1 MRRRILAMTLAF
13 FLVGIP
19 LPTRP
24 AGILV
29 LGVLMQAS
37 AAHFN
42 AARASAGATVY
53 DGDRL
58 STESEGLLQF
68 RGAGSLLYLPGRSGV
83 TLHRLPNGTQAH
95 LRTGGLVFS
104 SATASAMEILANDAF
119 IRPAADVPTVAQVT
133 LVGPKELQITARRGA
148 LEFSYHNETEK
159 IAEGTSCRIFL
170 DSPNTA
176 ASSFPQRTMVGPF
189 HENKTFK
196 IVIIVLIGWATE
208 WAVHEALESPDR
220 KSFL

>member
-1 MRRRILAMTLAF
+1 MYRRILAMTLAF
-13 FLVGIP
+13 FLVDIP
-19 LPTRP
+19 LSAWP
-24 AGILV
+24 AGIPA
-29 LGVLMQAS
+29 LGVVTQAS

-42 AARASAGATVY
+42 TARVSAGTTVY

-95 LRTGGLVFS
+95 LSTGGLI
-104 SATASAMEILANDAF
+104 SAMEILANDAF

-133 LVGPKELQITARRGA
+133 LIGPKELQITARRGA
-148 LEFSYHNETEK
+148 LEFSYHSETEN
-159 IAEGTSCRIFL
+159 IAESASYRILL
-170 DSPNTA
+170 DPQETA
-176 ASSFPQRTMVGPF
+176 AGHSKNADTPLPRRKSKGFW
-189 HENKTFK
+189 
-196 IVIIVLIGWATE
+196 ILIIGGIAWATE

-220 KSFL
+220 P

>member
-1 MRRRILAMTLAF
+1 MCRRILAMTLAF
-13 FLVGIP
+13 FLVDIP
-19 LPTRP
+19 LSAWP
-24 AGILV
+24 AGIPA
-29 LGVLMQAS
+29 LGVVTQAS

-42 AARASAGATVY
+42 TARVSAGATVY

-95 LRTGGLVFS
+95 LSTGGLVFS
-104 SATASAMEILANDAF
+104 SARASAMEILANDAF

-133 LVGPKELQITARRGA
+133 LIGPKELQITARRGA
-148 LEFSYHNETEK
+148 LEFSYHSETEN
-159 IAEGTSCRIFL
+159 IAEGASYRILL
-170 DSPNTA
+170 DPQET
-176 ASSFPQRTMVGPF
+176 ASSPSKNQ
-189 HENKTFK
+189 K
-196 IVIIVLIGWATE
+196 IQPPGRKPKGFWILIIGGIAWATE

-220 KSFL
+220 P

>member
-19 LPTRP
+19 LPARP
-24 AGILV
+24 AGIPA
-29 LGVLMQAS
+29 LGVVTQAS

-42 AARASAGATVY
+42 TARVSAGATVY
-53 DGDRL
+53 DGDRI

-95 LRTGGLVFS
+95 LSTGGLVFS
-104 SATASAMEILANDAF
+104 SARASAMEILGNDAF
-119 IRPAADVPTVAQVT
+119 IRLGADIPTVAQVS
-133 LVGPKELQITARRGA
+133 LIGPKELQITAWRGA
-148 LEFSYHNETEK
+148 PEFSYQNETEK

-170 DSPNTA
+170 DSPNAA
-176 ASSFPQRTMVGPF
+176 ASSFP
-189 HENKTFK
+189 
-196 IVIIVLIGWATE
+196 
-208 WAVHEALESPDR
+208 
-220 KSFL
+220 

>member
-1 MRRRILAMTLAF
+1 MCRRILAMTLAF
-13 FLVGIP
+13 FLVDIP
-19 LPTRP
+19 LSAWP
-24 AGILV
+24 AGIPA
-29 LGVLMQAS
+29 LGVVTQAS

-42 AARASAGATVY
+42 TARVSAGATVY

-95 LRTGGLVFS
+95 LSTGGLIFS
-104 SATASAMEILANDAF
+104 SARASAMEILANDAF

-133 LVGPKELQITARRGA
+133 LIGPKELQITARRGA
-148 LEFSYHNETEK
+148 LEFSYHSETEN
-159 IAEGTSCRIFL
+159 IAEGASYRILL
-170 DSPNTA
+170 DPQET
-176 ASSFPQRTMVGPF
+176 ASSPSKNQ
-189 HENKTFK
+189 K
-196 IVIIVLIGWATE
+196 IQPPGRKPKGFWILIIGGIAWATE

-220 KSFL
+220 P

>member
-1 MRRRILAMTLAF
+1 MTGVQTCA
-13 FLVGIP
+13 
-19 LPTRP
+19 LP
-24 AGILV
+24 I
-29 LGVLMQAS
+29 
-37 AAHFN
+37 
-42 AARASAGATVY
+42 SAGTTVY

-95 LRTGGLVFS
+95 LSTGGLIFS
-104 SATASAMEILANDAF
+104 SARASAMEILANDAF

-148 LEFSYHNETEK
+148 LEFSYHSETES
-159 IAEGTSCRIFL
+159 IAEGASYRIVL
-170 DSPNTA
+170 DRADP
-176 ASSFPQRTMVGPF
+176 PQRSSQNQPIKDPRGNRKGF
-189 HENKTFK
+189 W
-196 IVIIVLIGWATE
+196 ILIIGGIAWATE

-220 KSFL
+220 P

>member
-1 MRRRILAMTLAF
+1 MRRRILAITLAF

-19 LPTRP
+19 LPARP
-24 AGILV
+24 AGIAA
-29 LGVLMQAS
+29 LGVVTQAS
-37 AAHFN
+37 AAYFN
-42 AARASAGATVY
+42 AARVSAGATVY

-83 TLHRLPNGTQAH
+83 TLHRLLNGTQAH

-104 SATASAMEILANDAF
+104 SARASAMEILANDAF

-148 LEFSYHNETEK
+148 LEFSYHSETEN
-159 IAEGTSCRIFL
+159 IAEGASYRILL
-170 DSPNTA
+170 DPA
-176 ASSFPQRTMVGPF
+176 DPPLRSSQNQPIQEPGRRRKGFW
-189 HENKTFK
+189 
-196 IVIIVLIGWATE
+196 ILIIGGMGWATV
-208 WAVHEALESPDR
+208 WAAHEALESPDR
-220 KSFL
+220 P

>member
-13 FLVGIP
+13 LLVGVSRP
-19 LPTRP
+19 ARP
-24 AGILV
+24 AGV
-29 LGVLMQAS
+29 PALGVVTQAS

-42 AARASAGATVY
+42 TARVSAGATVY

-95 LRTGGLVFS
+95 LSTGGLVFS
-104 SATASAMEILANDAF
+104 SARASAMEILANDAF

-148 LEFSYHNETEK
+148 LEFSYHSETES
-159 IAEGTSCRIFL
+159 IAEGASYRIVL
-170 DSPNTA
+170 DRADP
-176 ASSFPQRTMVGPF
+176 PQRSSQNQPIKDPRGNRKGF
-189 HENKTFK
+189 W
-196 IVIIVLIGWATE
+196 ILIIGGIGWATE

-220 KSFL
+220 P

>member
-1 MRRRILAMTLAF
+1 MHSPWRLRTSMRRRILAITLAF

-19 LPTRP
+19 LP
-24 AGILV
+24 AGIPA
-29 LGVLMQAS
+29 LGVVTQAS
-37 AAHFN
+37 AAYFN
-42 AARASAGATVY
+42 AARVLAGATVY

-95 LRTGGLVFS
+95 LSTGGLVFS
-104 SATASAMEILANDAF
+104 SARASAMEILANDAF

-148 LEFSYHNETEK
+148 LEFSYHSETEN
-159 IAEGTSCRIFL
+159 IAEGASYRILL
-170 DSPNTA
+170 DPA
-176 ASSFPQRTMVGPF
+176 DPPLRSSQNQPIQEPGRRRKGFW
-189 HENKTFK
+189 
-196 IVIIVLIGWATE
+196 ILIIGGMGWAT
-208 WAVHEALESPDR
+208 
-220 KSFL
+220 